1 MSTTYIAAIVSIL
14 ATVLPRFGVSVSS
27 EELTNILSA
36 LLVVGSGVWV
46 IVQRYKRGD
55 VTPIGV
61 RK

>member
-1 MSTTYIAAIVSIL
+1 MSTTYIAVIVSIL